1 MWCASVVNTI
11 SGAFCASSA
20 TCWSFVETSAELEV
34 SAIFPSRSSVPV
46 ALRFPPR
53 APHGMSF
60 PASPVP
66 SECSDFPLP
75 VPTRFVASRDG
86 TAALDDGDRRSSQV
100 PGEPRCVHAPL
111 SDPGGTAVPGPLGT
125 AARPSACSD
134 GVGSHEV
141 TLSRLNHAA
150 CMLPVYASRP
160 QLPAARATLGSGCGP
175 ALPDGI
181 GYPLGSTEKFPSSCH
196 HYMTSPFPRLVLA
209 HVGIGRRPSTGRF
222 FLGMCPAFPP
232 SCPFRNSHES
242 TPTAPPQ
249 IRTCPIKASGSSRY
263 GLAA

>member
-1 MWCASVVNTI
+1 
-11 SGAFCASSA
+11 
-20 TCWSFVETSAELEV
+20 
-34 SAIFPSRSSVPV
+34 
-46 ALRFPPR
+46 
-53 APHGMSF
+53 MSF

-66 SECSDFPLP
+66 SECSDFLLP
-75 VPTRFVASRDG
+75 VPPRFVSSRDG
-86 TAALDDGDRRSSQV
+86 TAALDDGDRRISQV

-111 SDPGGTAVPGPLGT
+111 SDPGGTAVPGPLDT
-125 AARPSACSD
+125 AARPSACCD

-181 GYPLGSTEKFPSSCH
+181 GYPLGSSEKFPSSCH

-209 HVGIGRRPSTGRF
+209 HVGIGRRPR
-222 FLGMCPAFPP
+222 PV
-232 SCPFRNSHES
+232 
-242 TPTAPPQ
+242 
-249 IRTCPIKASGSSRY
+249 GSSLACIQRFHLRARLGITMSRRRRPPHRS
-263 GLAA
+263 GLAQLRHPAPHVTDSLLDGKWNGPLPPVEKGSAGGTAEDAPTTSLCADCGDLTTLARRA